1 MGKLFL
7 KLARLFGGDI
17 IKFLAH
23 QIHRAVKGD
32 VTQHAVRGFFYE
44 LGRQVSR
51 EAGGKTN
58 KVLWELTE
66 TTLQE
71 LSKTA
76 VDQFNR
82 GLDADD

>member
-1 MGKLFL
+1 MGNLML

-17 IKFLAH
+17 VKLIAK
-23 QIHRAVKGD
+23 QIHKAASGDVSKRAV
-32 VTQHAVRGFFYE
+32 QGFFYE
-44 LGRQVSR
+44 LGKQVSR

-58 KVLWELTE
+58 KALWELTE
-66 TTLQE
+66 STLQE

-76 VDQFNR
+76 VDQFHR